1 MSQSSNSMKCLAII
15 FSRHVQPSRFALNV
29 LDLFISFKHINI
41 MNQRNS
47 WLCQA
52 IQNCYLLGHVE
63 PYLLLIGGSTVHL
76 QTIKLSWN
84 RGQLKSPFGFSI
96 SSVSDV
102 GTWFLE
108 SSQFNAM
115 RLEEVICQ
123 LIWQITQS
131 EPSCSLERLI
141 KSLDNVYYG
150 RRLRKPALEEIHTS
164 LSALTQAGAI
174 YFSGRGYNLLTPE
187 KLAVAKWLESVPEV
201 CPDAD
206 STLDTPNVKKAPLAE
221 TEILG
226 SNAASSTQRSNLIR
240 DKYQFQANNRHK
252 LENTE
257 KRTSSSALIP
267 VVENFE
273 QNNFSKSFTTHS
285 LSPYQHQNNCVNQYH
300 RIASVSPLTNCVKS
314 NSNSQFSFTHKT
326 VGINSDTTQRFINSA
341 RDIYTSKRN
350 TVDVTGFSQPQR
362 HEPELEFLHTINQ
375 SENLSTKFSKF
386 IKSPLFKKSQSPS
399 IFKWLLDRFHQI
411 RLFSRH
417 NHTSVSNDKVV
428 QSYADMKFTGPTNQQ
443 RPYDNNV
450 PVNRQTYNQE
460 VSPSNLRRCFSLSD
474 GGKTNK
480 PNQTV
485 KHCGQGMESQS
496 FTEIGKE
503 CDTRGY
509 VRQSSYSS
517 KDLHCI
523 SQRDL
528 CGSPDYYSAVSP
540 LSRNYFSSQSHLGSK
555 SVPRLLTSSPALVN
569 NSKVSL
575 QASVTTSVRDNDFA
589 KERQQPHYVFGNI
602 AQSCFLIP
610 SNGQQNDNILTSDYS
625 HKTPPSSSTLWWY
638 TGSNRL
644 TPFSKVPTSLF
655 FNPTVRVSSY

>member
-1 MSQSSNSMKCLAII
+1 M
-15 FSRHVQPSRFALNV
+15 
-29 LDLFISFKHINI
+29 
-41 MNQRNS
+41 
-47 WLCQA
+47 
-52 IQNCYLLGHVE
+52 
-63 PYLLLIGGSTVHL
+63 
-76 QTIKLSWN
+76 
-84 RGQLKSPFGFSI
+84 
-96 SSVSDV
+96 
-102 GTWFLE
+102 
-108 SSQFNAM
+108 
-115 RLEEVICQ
+115 
-123 LIWQITQS
+123 
-131 EPSCSLERLI
+131 
-141 KSLDNVYYG
+141 
-150 RRLRKPALEEIHTS
+150 
-164 LSALTQAGAI
+164 
-174 YFSGRGYNLLTPE
+174 YFSEKHMSVYHLGRGYNLLTPE